1 MTVPIHSYSSDI
13 AEVLC
18 IKLVNGSANFFPNRG
33 SSGHKAPNYRE
44 EGGRREGGGR
54 ERGRERGEGREGEGE
69 REGEGGRK
77 KIKRDIEERVRR
89 EKG

>member
-18 IKLVNGSANFFPNRG
+18 IKLVNGSASFFPNRG

-44 EGGRREGGGR
+44 EGEREGG
-54 ERGRERGEGREGEGE
+54 RGG
-69 REGEGGRK
+69 K
-77 KIKRDIEERVRR
+77 
-89 EKG
+89 EKD